1 MKNGKIIG
9 IDEVVEKNG
18 DKYGGEKIEDW
29 ALEMCNKVWRGK
41 EWIEEW
47 DEEIIKFL

>member
-18 DKYGGEKIEDW
+18 DRYGGEKIED
-29 ALEMCNKVWRGK
+29 
-41 EWIEEW
+41 
-47 DEEIIKFL
+47 